1 MQEKCENEKI
11 NRILRKQELAVIG
24 QEQTQNGVRQQKQRQ
39 QLFAGFTGF
48 ADKARLPCLA
58 CLPAQP
64 HNAN

>member
-48 ADKARLPCLA
+48 ADKA
-58 CLPAQP
+58 
-64 HNAN
+64 